1 MKTKY
6 QFAIFI
12 FFLTLIHPL
21 ILVAQHLDVEG
32 DSKIRGRLDL
42 AHDFD
47 PSSVY
52 IGIDAGINT
61 TNIVGPDTFFTYNTL
76 IGSDAGSLNTTGFM
90 NTAVGS
96 QSLSLN
102 TTGDRNTAT
111 GKGALYFN
119 KTGQQNTAVGE
130 ETLHSNTTG
139 NDNTAIGRNALF
151 SASTASFN
159 TAVGASALYYDTTG
173 GENTAIGY
181 FAGLLNKDGRWNT
194 MIGSQ
199 AGRDFTGGDNNVFIG
214 QASGLSHGTG
224 DNNVFVG
231 RSAGR
236 MNNNSNNVFIGDNA
250 GRMNKGSGNV
260 YIGHEA
266 GMLDSVETSNTLIIA
281 NSSAFP
287 PLIYGDFANNKLGIN
302 CSSPGEAFSVV
313 GNIAATGTILAS
325 QMACSSDRRYKK
337 DIREFEQTLSKIL
350 KLKPV
355 RYRWRAEEFPEK
367 HFIKEEQIGFIAQ
380 EVEQIYPE
388 LIHTNAEGYK
398 SLDYARLT
406 VILTRAI
413 QEQQK
418 NYLQDIKNL
427 EDQNSKL
434 MELYLG
440 LSEKIKNLEAHT
452 SNY

>member
-1 MKTKY
+1 MKTKD
-6 QFAIFI
+6 QFSIFI
-12 FFLTLIHPL
+12 FFLAIIYPL
-21 ILVAQHLDVEG
+21 IMVAQHLDVEG
-32 DSKIRGRLDL
+32 NSKIRGRLDL

-61 TNIVGPDTFFTYNTL
+61 TNIVGPDTFFAYNTL

-90 NTAVGS
+90 NTAIGS
-96 QSLSLN
+96 QALNLN

-119 KTGQQNTAVGE
+119 ETGHQNTAVGE

-181 FAGLLNKDGRWNT
+181 SAGLLNKDGRWNT

-250 GRMNKGSGNV
+250 GRLNKGSGNV
-260 YIGHEA
+260 FIGHEA
-266 GMLDSVETSNTLIIA
+266 GMLDSSGSSNILIIE
-281 NSSAFP
+281 NSSTYP
-287 PLIYGDFANNKLGIN
+287 PLIYGDFSGNKLGIN
-302 CSSPGEAFSVV
+302 CTTPSEAISVV
-313 GNIAATGTILAS
+313 GNIAATGTVLGF

-337 DIREFEQTLSKIL
+337 DICGIEQTLSSVL
-350 KLKPV
+350 ELRPV
-355 RYRWRAEEFPEK
+355 RYRWRTAEFPEK
-367 HFIKEEQIGFIAQ
+367 HFTKEEQIGFIAQ
-380 EVEQIYPE
+380 EVEQLYPE
-388 LIHTNAEGYK
+388 LIYTNNEGYK
-398 SLDYARLT
+398 SLDYSRLT

-418 NYLQDIKNL
+418 RYLQDIRTL
-427 EDQNSKL
+427 TDQNSKL
-434 MELYLG
+434 SELYSG
-440 LSEKIKNLEAHT
+440 LAERIKNLEAHDHIE
-452 SNY
+452 